1 MITGEGNE
9 PNTEQTTAQVDA
21 NAGIAGAG
29 NQEENQTTEVVAD
42 VQPTWQEQ
50 AIAHAKENGRE
61 IESIDD
67 FFKPVEIEKIV
78 EKEVNPYADILD
90 DDDKAY
96 FQFKKETGKSRKE
109 FEAVNKD
116 WDNVPAIEI
125 AREKVRKENPGLTLD
140 DSQVDDYLQ
149 DELGLDFTELDTNGQ
164 IKLNKFAQDLRN
176 EKKAEQDKYRQPLEN
191 KQEPQQTP
199 PAGQPEYV
207 NLPNGGFMGK
217 AEFEAAQKVQQENV
231 KLAVEAV
238 KTVKSADFKISVD
251 DNGSVRDVAIPYEY
265 SENDVQNMAS
275 IVSDIDG
282 TIVKR
287 YSSETGFNHASFG
300 EDMLWSDRSFRE
312 KAISDLVSKERA
324 KAIEETLQ
332 LAGNHSFTS
341 GKDLHKQTPEGVRMV
356 PFNQLGQ

>member
-9 PNTEQTTAQVDA
+9 PNTEQTEAQVDA
-21 NAGIAGAG
+21 NAGIAGA
-29 NQEENQTTEVVAD
+29 ENQGEIQTAEVVD
-42 VQPTWQEQ
+42 TPPSWQEQ
-50 AIAHAKENGRE
+50 ALNHAKEQGRE
-61 IESIDD
+61 VSSFEELLKPIE
-67 FFKPVEIEKIV
+67 VEKEV
-78 EKEVNPYADILD
+78 VKEVNPYADILD

-109 FEAVNKD
+109 FEAVNKN
-116 WDNVPAIEI
+116 WDEVPAIEL

-149 DELGLDFTELDTNGQ
+149 DELGLDFSDLDTNGQ

-191 KQEPQQTP
+191 KQESPQTQ

-207 NLPNGGFMGK
+207 KLPNGALMGK

-238 KTVKSADFKISVD
+238 KTVKTADFKISVD

-275 IVSDIDG
+275 IVCDIDG
-282 TIVKR
+282 TIAKR
-287 YSSETGFNHASFG
+287 YSSEYGFNHASFG

-312 KAISDLVSKERA
+312 KAIPDLISRERA

-332 LAGNHSFTS
+332 LVGNHNYKP
-341 GKDLHKQTPEGVRMV
+341 GKDLHKQTAEGVRIV